1 MSSELKLHYR
11 SKGPLMTESRRVR
24 APALGAGGSIG
35 VNAGGCSPGC
45 YFWTHRGEVAHAVSA
60 TQVTRPNRSNDQS
73 PSVD

>member
-11 SKGPLMTESRRVR
+11 SKGPVVTESRRGR
-24 APALGAGGSIG
+24 APALGAGGYIG

-60 TQVTRPNRSNDQS
+60 THPPQPK
-73 PSVD
+73 